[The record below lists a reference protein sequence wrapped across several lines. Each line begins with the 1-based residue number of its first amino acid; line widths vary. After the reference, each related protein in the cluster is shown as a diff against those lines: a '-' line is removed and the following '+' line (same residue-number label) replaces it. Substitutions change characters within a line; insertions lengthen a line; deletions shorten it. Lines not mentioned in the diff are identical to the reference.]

1 MNQPGTTDRRGGVAP
16 SPPPSEADRGGGV
29 GTPTMST
36 VETAHST
43 LFFVSDRVYKMPKR
57 APVGRA
63 DLRRREA
70 REAACRAEIVRN
82 RPFAPGVYLG
92 VADVRDDTGTPVEH
106 MVVMRRLPGDRSLS
120 ELLARGEPVRE
131 SLRDV
136 ARSLVAF
143 HERCETTTEIASRGR
158 LPDVEAGWL
167 AATDALAPFRQG
179 MLAAGEVDDIR
190 RLGLRYL
197 CGREALFDGRA
208 ARGRIRDGHGNLL
221 AEHIFCLPDGPRM
234 LDRVPADDSR
244 RVGDVLADAA
254 VLAVDLELRGAPELA
269 RSFLGWFGE
278 FAGETHPPSLAQ
290 FYLAQCA
297 VMRAGAS
304 AVRARLGDESAA
316 GEARRLIGLAR
327 EHLRRARVRL
337 VLVGGAP
344 GSLRSALAGRLAAD
358 QDGWVLLSAA
368 AVRRELA
375 VDPAGVVAASVP
387 LSTTRVPTRVPTA
400 GGTRGSGPADAVCRE
415 MLRRA
420 REALENG
427 DSVILEAP
435 WSDAGRRSEAATV
448 AADTWADLIE
458 LRCSAEGSS
467 LAETAR
473 NGRLAAGIP
482 G

>member
-1 MNQPGTTDRRGGVAP
+1 MRQPGTSDRRSGEA
-16 SPPPSEADRGGGV
+16 SFPPPSDAGRGGGV

-57 APVGRA
+57 APAGRA

-92 VADVRDDTGTPVEH
+92 VADVRDNTGTPVEH
-106 MVVMRRLPGDRSLS
+106 MVVMRRLPSDRSLS
-120 ELLARGEPVRE
+120 ELLARGEPVE
-131 SLRDV
+131 EPLRDV
-136 ARSLVAF
+136 ARALVAF
-143 HERCETTTEIASRGR
+143 HERCETSAESASRGR

-167 AATDALAPFRQG
+167 AATDALAPFRHG
-179 MLAAGEVDDIR
+179 MLAADEVDAIG

-197 CGREALFDGRA
+197 CGRAALFDARA
-208 ARGRIRDGHGNLL
+208 TRGRIRDGHGNLL
-221 AEHIFCLPDGPRM
+221 AEHIFCMPDGPRM

-244 RVGDVLADAA
+244 RIGDVLADAA
-254 VLAVDLELRGAPELA
+254 ILAVDLELRGAPELA
-269 RSFLGWFGE
+269 RRFLGWFGE
-278 FAGETHPPSLAQ
+278 FAGETHPPSLVQ
-290 FYLAQCA
+290 FYLAQRA
-297 VMRAGAS
+297 VVRAGAS
-304 AVRARLGDESAA
+304 AVRARIGDESAA
-316 GEARRLIGLAR
+316 GQARHLVGLAR

-344 GSLRSALAGRLAAD
+344 DPLRSALAGRLAAD

-375 VDPAGVVAASVP
+375 VDPPGAASAPASVP
-387 LSTTRVPTRVPTA
+387 TRVPTRVPTA
-400 GGTRGSGPADAVCRE
+400 GGAGGAGPADAVCGE

-435 WSDAGRRSEAATV
+435 WSDVGRRSEAATV

-458 LRCSAEGSS
+458 LRCSKEGSS
-467 LAETAR
+467 LTETVR
-473 NGRLAAGIP
+473 NGRIAAGIP